1 MKTLN
6 NAVLAF
12 WQEESGLTIVEYA
25 LGGTLIAVGLVTAL
39 TTFKTTL
46 ATSIAAIG
54 TAVTTAA

>member
-25 LGGTLIAVGLVTAL
+25 LGGTLIAVGLVTVL
-39 TTFKTTL
+39 GTFKTTL
-46 ATSIAAIG
+46 ASSITAIG
-54 TAVTTAA
+54 TAVTAAS